1 MATFNFVCFLSPL
14 LSLKRYG
21 TLHFLLYLPLTTNCH
36 TRYRLEFSQSFTVLE
51 SFNTQ
56 MVILTCYLNHTP
68 QSSLFT
74 TLTRFISHG

>member
-21 TLHFLLYLPLTTNCH
+21 TLHFLLYLPLTANCH
-36 TRYRLEFSQSFTVLE
+36 TRYRLEFSQNFTALE

-56 MVILTCYLNHTP
+56 MVILICY
-68 QSSLFT
+68 FT
-74 TLTRFISHG
+74 LYPTK